1 MHRTRVDRPA
11 IAATAVAFLATLTLA
26 WLALAQSDS
35 EEVTRTCSAEGYCP
49 GWTVVCQYKEERA
62 CCCFIDGAGSG
73 SV

>member
-49 GWTVVCQYKEERA
+49 GWTRGVPIQRRA
-62 CCCFIDGAGSG
+62 C
-73 SV
+73 VLLLH